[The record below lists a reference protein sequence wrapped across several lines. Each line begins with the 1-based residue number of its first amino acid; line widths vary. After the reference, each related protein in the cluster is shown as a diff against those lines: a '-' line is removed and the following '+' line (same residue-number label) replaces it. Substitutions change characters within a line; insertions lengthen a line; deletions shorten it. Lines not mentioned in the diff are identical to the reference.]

1 MSVIVRGRLPLSI
14 PLNFDLSRTEIC
26 FLIDE
31 YIFSARDREILKARF
46 LDGVT
51 YEKLAEQ
58 FDLSVR
64 QVKNI
69 IRRSR
74 DQVFRHVDRLL
85 H

>member
-1 MSVIVRGRLPLSI
+1 MSATVRPLSI
-14 PLNFDLSRTEIC
+14 PLTFDLSRSEIA

-31 YIFSARDREILKARF
+31 YIFSARDREILKSRF

-51 YEKLAEQ
+51 YEKLAEMY
-58 FDLSVR
+58 DLSVR

-69 IRRSR
+69 IRKSR

>member
-1 MSVIVRGRLPLSI
+1 MSVTVRPLSI
-14 PLNFDLSRTEIC
+14 PLNFDLSRSEIS

-31 YIFSARDREILKARF
+31 YIFSARDREILKSRF

-51 YEKLAEQ
+51 YEKLAEMY
-58 FDLSVR
+58 DLSVR

-69 IRRSR
+69 IRKSR